1 MIVMK
6 NKIFKI
12 AAILVP
18 ALFAG
23 YVAMAQTG
31 TKAAIERAALENI
44 WTSNTENAA
53 GGMVDAPTLMA
64 NAFAGYD
71 YKKGDFKP
79 KQVGEKI
86 NSLVFHTDGGGIY
99 KNVGNMYLW
108 GDFTYTKDNIAGA
121 KWNATLADPTRDM
134 PFFVADENVSKW
146 KNQTYDMNFKAGF
159 PRLINNHLIIGI
171 AGGYKAAIAAK
182 QLDPRPLTRVSD
194 VNVMPSIVW
203 EFNQNNA
210 LGAVFHYTSYR
221 EDGSPE
227 NVNHLHDQKGW
238 EMVAPGFFNE
248 GVLASFAGINRLRN
262 YNANALGGSLQ
273 YSFMSD
279 KFKVLL
285 SGDYLY
291 RVEDV
296 LCNYTKPQM
305 SGTVKKTVWG
315 ANFAAQYNATEKDR
329 IFFRYRFDNNDMRG
343 IEYFQTYDNTYEIQ
357 SYITDAMFERSKFH
371 KRTQTFNLD
380 YIMAEGDS
388 YSWKFGLN
396 AKSVKDNFTYYV
408 PETHKQIN
416 NLFVG
421 ADVTYNWVIDTK
433 NVFTV
438 NVNGGVNNNS
448 RGTFDYG
455 GVKENN
461 KAFTDFALM
470 DFIYQSSDYTKWGFN
485 LTYSFC
491 GLKSLS
497 SVFVSFGYENL
508 KPNGDNTTW
517 GAAIKK
523 FPFLSPYHGADQ
535 EKSIFGRRNLIT
547 FKVGLTF

>member
-12 AAILVP
+12 AALLVP

-108 GDFTYTKDNIAGA
+108 GEFTYTKDDISGA

-146 KNQTYDMNFKAGF
+146 KNQTYDMKFKAGF

-194 VNVMPSIVW
+194 LNVMPSIVW
-203 EFNQNNA
+203 EFDPSNA

-221 EDGSPE
+221 EDGSP
-227 NVNHLHDQKGW
+227 
-238 EMVAPGFFNE
+238 
-248 GVLASFAGINRLRN
+248 
-262 YNANALGGSLQ
+262 
-273 YSFMSD
+273 
-279 KFKVLL
+279 
-285 SGDYLY
+285 
-291 RVEDV
+291 
-296 LCNYTKPQM
+296 
-305 SGTVKKTVWG
+305 
-315 ANFAAQYNATEKDR
+315 
-329 IFFRYRFDNNDMRG
+329 
-343 IEYFQTYDNTYEIQ
+343 
-357 SYITDAMFERSKFH
+357 
-371 KRTQTFNLD
+371 
-380 YIMAEGDS
+380 
-388 YSWKFGLN
+388 
-396 AKSVKDNFTYYV
+396 
-408 PETHKQIN
+408 
-416 NLFVG
+416 
-421 ADVTYNWVIDTK
+421 
-433 NVFTV
+433 
-438 NVNGGVNNNS
+438 
-448 RGTFDYG
+448 
-455 GVKENN
+455 
-461 KAFTDFALM
+461 
-470 DFIYQSSDYTKWGFN
+470 
-485 LTYSFC
+485 
-491 GLKSLS
+491 
-497 SVFVSFGYENL
+497 
-508 KPNGDNTTW
+508 
-517 GAAIKK
+517 
-523 FPFLSPYHGADQ
+523 
-535 EKSIFGRRNLIT
+535 
-547 FKVGLTF
+547 